1 MRKHIFTA
9 LLIFYGLFFNA
20 QSIYRGQDIQQ
31 NRKYW
36 ADSKKSYLIFQNDGN
51 LVFYNRLGKAIWDS
65 KTANRGVRATFQDDG
80 NLVVYTDRNAVAFSS
95 NTSGRNADR
104 LAIQDDGNLVI
115 YNRNNAL
122 WASNTNKNNNGNSNG
137 NGNQW
142 GFRGDSGSVKPGYEF
157 RRNNKVYSSNR
168 NFYLVFQND
177 GNLVLA
183 RNNGEVLWSS
193 ATDNRGSRA
202 EFQDDGN
209 LVVYDSYKKA
219 IWSSNSSRRGAT
231 RLDIQNDGNLV
242 IYQNSSPIWSSG
254 TGR

>member
-1 MRKHIFTA
+1 MRKYIFTT
-9 LLIFYGLFFNA
+9 FFMSLGFFLNA
-20 QSIYRGQDIQQ
+20 QSIHRGQNIDQ

-36 ADSKKSYLIFQNDGN
+36 ADDKRSYLIFQNDGN
-51 LVFYNRLGKAIWDS
+51 LVFYNRVGKAIWDS
-65 KTANRGVRATFQDDG
+65 KTTNRGAKAVFQDDG
-80 NLVVYTDRNAVAFSS
+80 NLVVYTNRNGVAFSS
-95 NTSGRNADR
+95 NTGGRNADR

-115 YNRNNAL
+115 YNRNNPL
-122 WASNTNKNNNGNSNG
+122 WASNTNKNSNG
-137 NGNQW
+137 NGNKW
-142 GFRGDSGSVKPGYEF
+142 GFRGESGSVNPGYEF

-177 GNLVLA
+177 GNLVLS
-183 RNNGEVLWSS
+183 RNNGQAIWSTQTTNKAS
-193 ATDNRGSRA
+193 KA

-209 LVVYDSYKKA
+209 LVVYDSYNKA
-219 IWSSNSSRRGAT
+219 VWSSNSSRRGAT